1 MAAKTVRCA
10 TLGKELPGIDPET
23 PEGEQALKMVRLIA
37 GPEFAKRVEENVS
50 AQAFELWKD
59 QMLMIMNEF
68 RLDPTSDESNRVL
81 KPYMEAFFFGDQRP
95 IPNYV
100 PPDAEKKQR

>member
-1 MAAKTVRCA
+1 MAKTVQCA
-10 TLGKELPGIDPET
+10 TLKKELPGIDPQT
-23 PEGEQALKMVRLIA
+23 PDGKQALKMVTLIG
-37 GPEFAKRVEENVS
+37 GPEFAQRVEQSVS
-50 AQAFELWKD
+50 AQAFEMWKE

-81 KPYMEAFFFGDQRP
+81 KPYMEAFFFGEQQQ

-100 PPDAEKKQR
+100 PPEQQQQE